1 MRMQSGKWLPSKSP
15 AQSLEQIHMEVYGLL
30 SSFTMSLL
38 SDHSSLSSKP
48 CKWQPKQKP
57 CCFQRWYKQ
66 AHYSQRLVLLLRL
79 GVEKGRGSFPQSK
92 WQSRSI
98 FKVKFL
104 MRTLQKFFPLENV
117 NHLGTKLFIRIDT
130 LVNGKKCSVKLPRKK
145 YLFLLITCLSEL
157 GFQAVIFNRTRED
170 LFQIQ
175 NWGFLEFWF
184 CLVELFFFFS

>member
-1 MRMQSGKWLPSKSP
+1 MHKVGSWSSLPIPEGCIFSEPALLQPQIWSFYLVIPVVWLSMMRMQSGKWLPSKSP

-104 MRTLQKFFPLENV
+104 MRTLQKFFF
-117 NHLGTKLFIRIDT
+117 H
-130 LVNGKKCSVKLPRKK
+130 
-145 YLFLLITCLSEL
+145 
-157 GFQAVIFNRTRED
+157 
-170 LFQIQ
+170 
-175 NWGFLEFWF
+175 
-184 CLVELFFFFS
+184 